1 MKKISEKGKVSFGQ
15 AFKDFFTGYFDFR
28 GRSTRAGYWWAQL
41 AIGIVY
47 ILLCIWMLVSFAS
60 YRYDHSPSALPI
72 IILFVYTLGL
82 IVPSFALSVRRL
94 RDTGIRG
101 KAMIAIYVVYFAL
114 LYTNVFAV
122 YSTMLSN
129 LPAMVDNAMEFGN
142 DAIPMMPNV
151 VSSPFLTFF
160 MMVFSIFLSVSAFL
174 PTDIFATESD
184 NAILTSIFR
193 KK

>member
-47 ILLCIWMLVSFAS
+47 LLLFIWMLVSSAS
-60 YRYDHSPSALPI
+60 YRYDYSPNMAPMFI
-72 IILFVYTLGL
+72 FFIYTLGI

-122 YSTMLSN
+122 YSAVLSN
-129 LPAMVDNAMEFGN
+129 LPAMVNYDM
-142 DAIPMMPNV
+142 PMMPNV
-151 VSSPFLTFF
+151 VTSPFLTFF

-193 KK
+193 KKSE